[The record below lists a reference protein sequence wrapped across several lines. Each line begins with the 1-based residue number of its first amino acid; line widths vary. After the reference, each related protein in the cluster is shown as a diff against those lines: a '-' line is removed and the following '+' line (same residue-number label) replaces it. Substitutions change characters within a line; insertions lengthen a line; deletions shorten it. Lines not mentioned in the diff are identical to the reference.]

1 MEKINENIEKNKI
14 YEALIEL
21 KIFAQNNN
29 YTETVIWCDK
39 ELDGYS
45 DDEEVPIY
53 RQVDSNM
60 WKARFSIEGYPNQ
73 MSKYNPIFLSPEFD
87 QNKVYPVCEQVLD
100 IADITRLTNDMDDI
114 TEKDVKKMM
123 ITIIP
128 QLKKKKLLCKDGLK
142 DLENYIENKN
152 IAVNEPIL
160 DFIGNISPFDTQ
172 IGFVNPNTRQLIVD
186 KEYMYEKV
194 IEGIKRKILFEMNT
208 ISNSLKK
215 AKEAFDILENKIDFG
230 DNNKFSGP
238 ITINQNNNKNTNEKK
253 NKPKIIPIII
263 ALSAVIASVYYLSE
277 IWK

>member
-45 DDEEVPIY
+45 DDDQVPTY

-60 WKARFSIEGYPNQ
+60 WKARFSIEGYPSQ
-73 MSKYNPIFLSPEFD
+73 MSKYNPIFLMPSFD
-87 QNKVYPVCEQVLD
+87 SKKVYPVYEDILD
-100 IADITRLTNDMDDI
+100 IADITRLTNDIDDT
-114 TEKDVKKMM
+114 TEKNMM
-123 ITIIP
+123 IALIAK
-128 QLKKKKLLCKDGLK
+128 LRKKKLLCKDGLK
-142 DLENYIENKN
+142 DLENYIEIKN

-160 DFIGNISPFDTQ
+160 DFIGNRSPFDTS
-172 IGFVNPNTRQLIVD
+172 IGLINPNTRQLIVD
-186 KEYMYEKV
+186 KEYVYNKV
-194 IEGIKRKILFEMNT
+194 IEGVKRKILFEMNA

-215 AKEAFDILENKIDFG
+215 AKEAFDTLENKIDFG

-238 ITINQNNNKNTNEKK
+238 ITISQNNSKNTNEKK
-253 NKPKIIPIII
+253 REKNKSKIIPIII
-263 ALSAVIASVYYLSE
+263 ALSAIIASVYYLLE
-277 IWK
+277 ILN